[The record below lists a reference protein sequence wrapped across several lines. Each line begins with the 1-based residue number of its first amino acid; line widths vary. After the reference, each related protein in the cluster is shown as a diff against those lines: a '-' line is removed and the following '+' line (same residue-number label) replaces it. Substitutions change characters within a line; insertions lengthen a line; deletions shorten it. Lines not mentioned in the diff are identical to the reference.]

1 MNAFII
7 FPCFRASKALWCH
20 VTICCFLFPVFL
32 LLLLLLFST
41 FFLAFLHSNHSL
53 LASTPSLQVLPPQW
67 LHMLF
72 LSAEL
77 LLCSSAVWNDPNL
90 QVDCWAS
97 EVFTGCKG
105 HPKHVRQYW
114 ALLVESFWMHEYGF
128 REKQG
133 HEMEWSRVLL
143 QLLGEISP
151 LA

>member
-7 FPCFRASKALWCH
+7 FPCFRASRALWCH
-20 VTICCFLFPVFL
+20 VTIFASSSCFFCCYFCCCFL
-32 LLLLLLFST
+32 LFFWPSSI
-41 FFLAFLHSNHSL
+41 AI
-53 LASTPSLQVLPPQW
+53 TPSLQVLPPQW
-67 LHMLF
+67 LHMLL

-105 HPKHVRQYW
+105 HPKHVRQYR